1 MLQETVLNL
10 AHREIGAKMVDFG
23 GWDMPLRYG
32 SQLDE
37 HNAVRD
43 GAGMFDVSHMTIIDL
58 RGEKVRDFLKKL
70 LANNVDKLT
79 LKGKALYSCML
90 NEQGGIIDDLIVYL
104 MGNDKYR
111 LVVNAGTREKD
122 LAWIEKQAE
131 SYSVEVRERPE
142 LAMIAVQGPKARE
155 VTEELLHRG
164 LDSRA
169 KKLAPFQAAWAGEWF
184 VARTGYTGEEGYE
197 LIMPG
202 AEAVT
207 FWKALSAKGVVPCGL
222 AARDTLRLEAGMNLY
237 GSDMDENFTPLE
249 SGLSWTVAFE
259 PVERDFIGRSALFSQ
274 KEKGGIV
281 KFVGL
286 VLEDKGVLRNHQKI
300 VVEGVGEGEISSG
313 GFSPTMNRS
322 IALARVPAGTGEQ
335 CGVDIR
341 GKLKTAAVVKP
352 CFVRN
357 GKVLVNLD

>member
-1 MLQETVLNL
+1 MVQKTVLNDT
-10 AHREIGAKMVDFG
+10 HRGMGAKMVDFG

-32 SQLDE
+32 SQMDE
-37 HNAVRD
+37 HNVVRNS
-43 GAGMFDVSHMTIIDL
+43 AGMFDVSHMTIIDL
-58 RGEKVRDFLKKL
+58 RGEQVRAFLKNI
-70 LANNVDKLT
+70 LANNVDKLV

-104 MGNDKYR
+104 MGDEKYR

-122 LAWIEKQAE
+122 LAWIEKQAAA
-131 SYSVEVRERPE
+131 YSIEILERKK

-155 VTEELLHRG
+155 ITEELLHRG
-164 LDSRA
+164 LGARA
-169 KKLAPFQAAWAGEWF
+169 NKLAPFQAAWAGDWF

-197 LIMPG
+197 VIMP
-202 AEAVT
+202 ETDAVF
-207 FWKALSAKGVVPCGL
+207 FWKSLAGKGVAPCGL

-237 GSDMDENFTPLE
+237 GSDMDANFTPLE

-259 PVERDFIGRSALFSQ
+259 PADREFIGRSALMDQ
-274 KEKGGIV
+274 KEKGDIA

-286 VLEDKGVLRNHQKI
+286 VLEDKGVLRNHQK
-300 VVEGVGEGEISSG
+300 VVVKGAGEGEISSG

-322 IALARVPAGTGEQ
+322 IALARVPAGTGDLCE
-335 CGVDIR
+335 VDIR
-341 GKLKTAAVVKP
+341 GKLKTARVVKP